1 MPVTPVQAFR
11 LTDEEFEVL
20 RLVENKV
27 DAFLSE
33 NYFPGLSVQVNLPK
47 KTVTERILT
56 TIMTRYRQSG
66 WNIHKQEGDDPEML
80 LLEFSSAADQTTI
93 SGE

>member
-47 KTVTERILT
+47 KNRDRTDSNHNHDKIPPIR
-56 TIMTRYRQSG
+56 
-66 WNIHKQEGDDPEML
+66 
-80 LLEFSSAADQTTI
+80 LENQ
-93 SGE
+93 